1 MLNFSK
7 KKDLTC
13 IFDIG
18 NSKIV
23 CIVIQK
29 ELDGYKIVGVGHK
42 KSKGLFKNRVVNQKM
57 LSTEISR
64 VYDIAL
70 KNHDKTRL
78 NKVYCN
84 ITDSNFTAKKYFSN
98 ISVGNFGVSK
108 KTVREIYKNNISK
121 NNLETKKIIHSFPR
135 SFYIE
140 DKKIVENP
148 IGIKTNKLGFS
159 SYNILI
165 DKNLHNIF
173 YKAFAENKIFVDEF
187 FESGIASAFG
197 NLTDYEKKSGAVLI
211 DIGYYSS
218 KIVVFLDKE
227 IIYTGNI
234 PIAGQDVTND
244 ISKGLGI
251 SDESAEFTK
260 VVHGSL
266 NHSINETIQITFSRE
281 KVKKINNNLL
291 LGIIKPRYEEILEI
305 VRDNLFD
312 NLHARMGIN
321 KIILT
326 GGASKIFGLE
336 NLSMRLFN
344 RKSRIGKTNNSSNFF
359 HNKPEFSTLA
369 GIIKL
374 SENEN
379 RFDFNKYLKKNKISG
394 VFDRIESW
402 IEDSYA

>member
-108 KTVREIYKNNISK
+108 KTVREIYKKNISK
-121 NNLETKKIIHSFPR
+121 NNFETKKIIHSFPN

-140 DKKIVENP
+140 DKKIENP
-148 IGIKTNKLGFS
+148 IGIKTKTLGFS

-173 YKAFAENKIFVDEF
+173 YKAFGENKIFVDEF

-218 KIVVFLDKE
+218 KIVVFLNRE

-234 PIAGQDVTND
+234 TIAGQDVTND
-244 ISKGLGI
+244 ISKGLDV
-251 SDESAEFTK
+251 SDESAEFAK
-260 VVHGSL
+260 VVYGSL
-266 NHSINETIQITFSRE
+266 NHSINESIQISLNHE
-281 KVKKINNNLL
+281 KTKKINSNLL

-344 RKSRIGKTNNSSNFF
+344 RKSRIGKINNSSNFF
-359 HNKPEFSTLA
+359 HNKPEFSTLL

-374 SENEN
+374 SENE
-379 RFDFNKYLKKNKISG
+379 RFNFNKYLKKNRISG

>member
-1 MLNFSK
+1 MLNLK
-7 KKDLTC
+7 KKKNLTC
-13 IFDIG
+13 IYDIG

-23 CIVIQK
+23 CIVLQK
-29 ELDGYKIVGVGHK
+29 DLNRNNIVGVGHK
-42 KSKGLFKNRVVNQKM
+42 RSKGLFKNKIVNQKM
-57 LSTEISR
+57 LSKEISR
-64 VYDIAL
+64 VYEIAL
-70 KNHDKTRL
+70 KNLDKSRL
-78 NKVYCN
+78 KKVYCN
-84 ITDSNFTAKKYFSN
+84 ITDSNLIAKKYFSN

-135 SFYIE
+135 NFYIE

>member
-1 MLNFSK
+1 M
-7 KKDLTC
+7 
-13 IFDIG
+13 
-18 NSKIV
+18 
-23 CIVIQK
+23 
-29 ELDGYKIVGVGHK
+29 
-42 KSKGLFKNRVVNQKM
+42 
-57 LSTEISR
+57 
-64 VYDIAL
+64 
-70 KNHDKTRL
+70 
-78 NKVYCN
+78 
-84 ITDSNFTAKKYFSN
+84 
-98 ISVGNFGVSK
+98 
-108 KTVREIYKNNISK
+108 
-121 NNLETKKIIHSFPR
+121 
-135 SFYIE
+135 
-140 DKKIVENP
+140 
-148 IGIKTNKLGFS
+148 
-159 SYNILI
+159 
-165 DKNLHNIF
+165 
-173 YKAFAENKIFVDEF
+173 
-187 FESGIASAFG
+187 
-197 NLTDYEKKSGAVLI
+197 
-211 DIGYYSS
+211 
-218 KIVVFLDKE
+218 
-227 IIYTGNI
+227 
-234 PIAGQDVTND
+234 
-244 ISKGLGI
+244 GI

-344 RKSRIGKTNNSSNFF
+344 RNSRIGKVNNSSNFF
-359 HNKPEFSTLA
+359 YNKPEFSTLV

-374 SENEN
+374 SQNEN

>member
-1 MLNFSK
+1 
-7 KKDLTC
+7 
-13 IFDIG
+13 
-18 NSKIV
+18 
-23 CIVIQK
+23 
-29 ELDGYKIVGVGHK
+29 
-42 KSKGLFKNRVVNQKM
+42 M
-57 LSTEISR
+57 LSKEISR
-64 VYDIAL
+64 VYEIAL
-70 KNHDKTRL
+70 KNLDKSRL
-78 NKVYCN
+78 KKVYCN
-84 ITDSNFTAKKYFSN
+84 ITDSNLIAKKYFSN

-135 SFYIE
+135 NFYIE